1 MADIK
6 PDSSTAPSPPPG
18 EEQPAVPPQQEQRP
32 HQSEQTIQAVPS
44 KTTESAEPVVVAS
57 SSDAPSSPPAE
68 PTSNGKNKDEEA
80 PPSPSPAPSKAAL
93 SAAPAKDDDSLSIEP
108 TAALPPPAISN
119 SVSPSSPVCTI
130 TLLLPTGARHPY
142 KIDEKYLSKRGVDI
156 PEYLEGG
163 GVKDPFSISVYKLKE
178 LILREWRDE
187 WEGRPASPTSIRLI
201 HFGKLLDD
209 KEPLKK
215 YQLSKDAPNVV
226 HMSVR
231 PAEMMEEDE
240 GAKGGKASSR
250 EGRTR
255 EGGGGCCV
263 IL

>member
-6 PDSSTAPSPPPG
+6 PDTSTAQPRPSN
-18 EEQPAVPPQQEQRP
+18 EEPTASPQQQEP
-32 HQSEQTIQAVPS
+32 EQTGETVPS
-44 KTTESAEPVVVAS
+44 KTPESAEPVVSLSEVVTS
-57 SSDAPSSPPAE
+57 SPAE
-68 PTSNGKNKDEEA
+68 PKGKNTEEEA
-80 PPSPSPAPSKAAL
+80 PPLSQPPLGKTAL
-93 SAAPAKDDDSLSIEP
+93 TAAPARDDDSLSIEP
-108 TAALPPPAISN
+108 TAALSPAAMSD

>member
-1 MADIK
+1 MADVK
-6 PDSSTAPSPPPG
+6 PDTNSTPPPPLS
-18 EEQPAVPPQQEQRP
+18 EDIVISPQQEQQP
-32 HQSEQTIQAVPS
+32 QKQQEPEQTIEAVPS
-44 KTTESAEPVVVAS
+44 KIAKSAEPAAS
-57 SSDAPSSPPAE
+57 STDATSSSPVE
-68 PTSNGKNKDEEA
+68 LTLKGKDKDEEA
-80 PPSPSPAPSKAAL
+80 PPPPPPALDKTVLTATPVR
-93 SAAPAKDDDSLSIEP
+93 DDESLSIEP
-108 TAALPPPAISN
+108 TTALPPPAITD

-156 PEYLEGG
+156 PEYLEDG

-187 WEGRPASPTSIRLI
+187 WESKPASPSSIRLI